1 MPHQPATETAV
12 SAPGKVLLTGG
23 YLVLDRAYTGG
34 VYALDARIH
43 VVVQQL
49 QKNRDGKLA
58 GTFGVGV
65 RGPEAKQQQ
74 QTSQDGATGPESQH
88 NEREEETDEVVIVRS
103 PQFIDALWEYRVVR
117 VSDGGGIKVVQMN
130 DGVLVLSRFFSSFQS
145 GPIC

>member
-49 QKNRDGKLA
+49 QKNRDGKLT

-65 RGPEAKQQQ
+65 RGLEPKQQ
-74 QTSQDGATGPESQH
+74 QTSQDGATADPERSQH

-117 VSDGGGIKVVQMN
+117 VNDGGGIKVVQMN
-130 DGVLVLSRFFSSFQS
+130 DGVLVLSCSAFDVRPKVS
-145 GPIC
+145 